1 MRLPSGFNGDAG
13 MYYLNSAWRIK
24 MSELYVIHYTPF
36 KPWVWYTYPL
46 FDLSWKWNAVR
57 DRLPTHYNESSLTSL
72 DSVLPLVVIPLLI
85 LLVFSKTKLLSNSIS
100 LKISSLL
107 AALLHRV
114 KGVYPLLSLI
124 GAYTLSFLLVPAF
137 IPPMQG
143 FLLFGVWMVIW
154 LLTFYA
160 AFSHY
165 RYHKTALTHD
175 FSVTSEATGQR
186 DMPEPVYYIS
196 KQKHFGKTQI
206 RVECF
211 LWLAAYI
218 VCFHFVRL
226 VVLLHTPKFN
236 IRLKYFLCFE
246 VFELVYAY
254 YAGRRILDLC

>member
-13 MYYLNSAWRIK
+13 MYYLNSAWR
-24 MSELYVIHYTPF
+24 MSELYIIHYTPF
-36 KPWVWYTYPL
+36 KPWVWYLYPL

-72 DSVLPLVVIPLLI
+72 DSILPLVVIPLLI
-85 LLVFSKTKLLSNSIS
+85 LLVFSKAKLLSNSIS

-107 AALLHRV
+107 AALIHRV
-114 KGVYPLLSLI
+114 KGIYPLLSLI
-124 GAYTLSFLLVPAF
+124 GAYTLSFLLVPSF

-154 LLTFYA
+154 LLTIYA
-160 AFSHY
+160 AFFKFSHLHC
-165 RYHKTALTHD
+165 HKSSLTQD
-175 FSVTSEATGQR
+175 ASTTLEATGQKG
-186 DMPEPVYYIS
+186 MPELVY
-196 KQKHFGKTQI
+196 KQKHFLR

-211 LWLAAYI
+211 LLLVAYI
-218 VCFHFVRL
+218 FCFHILRL

-254 YAGRRILDLC
+254 CAGRRILNMF